1 MPQLFRP
8 AANSIFPTLLVAV
21 PLVAGLVWLA
31 AWRWSASSWFTGQDV
46 PLPQPVPFSHKH
58 HVGDDGIDCRYC
70 HDGVERSSFAG
81 MPATNVCMTC
91 HSQLF
96 ADSPMLAPVRESVR
110 TRMPLAWNRVN
121 DVPDFVYFDHSIHVN
136 KGVGCVSCHGRV
148 DRMPL
153 TYQARRMSM
162 GWCLGCHRN
171 PAPHLRPPEAVFD
184 MAWEPPADERQELQR
199 YLVERYRIQP
209 AERLTECVTCHR

>member
-1 MPQLFRP
+1 MAQLFRP
-8 AANSIFPTLLVAV
+8 AANSIAPTLLVAV
-21 PLVAGLVWLA
+21 PLAVGLVWLA
-31 AWRWSASSWFTGQDV
+31 AWRWSASSWTTGQDV

-91 HSQLF
+91 HSQLYS
-96 ADSPMLAPVRESVR
+96 DSPMLAPLRESAR
-110 TRMPLAWNRVN
+110 TRVPLQWNRVT
-121 DVPDFVYFDHSIHVN
+121 DVPDFVYFDHSIHVK

-153 TYQARRMSM
+153 TYQARRMTM
-162 GWCLGCHRN
+162 GWCLSCHRN
-171 PAPHLRPPEAVFD
+171 PGPNLRPPEAVFD
-184 MAWEPPADERQELQR
+184 MEWQPPSQERAELER
-199 YLVERYRIQP
+199 HLKERYRIRP
-209 AERLTECVTCHR
+209 ADRLTECITCHR